1 MPFPLPL
8 DPDFRKEVII
18 SWIEDVYD
26 RLSLGD
32 LTSAKESWKMANFL
46 YVSLPAGRGDFQIEE
61 MLTNSRVKLYEC
73 NSRETNENCD

>member
-8 DPDFRKEVII
+8 DPGFRREVIK

-32 LTSAKESWKMANFL
+32 IGGARRSWATANTL
-46 YVSLPAGRGDFQIEE
+46 YVSLPAGQGDFSLEGE
-61 MLTNSRVKLYEC
+61 LLKTRVKLE
-73 NSRETNENCD
+73 R